1 MLAHRTEDASRF
13 NRGDV
18 GRLAIVAF
26 VLVVVL
32 GAILGA
38 NFAPAPVSL
47 ELGDLVPADIR
58 APRTQT
64 FTSELQT
71 AAARAAAR
79 DLVEP
84 QYDYSSERAI
94 AIAAEQ
100 LDAFRRGITPL
111 ETAFSPATDDETRLS
126 LLQIAIP
133 QLTEAARATL
143 MALTPER
150 WPAVRDEAARI
161 LDVTERSE
169 LRDTDVAFER
179 TRLADR
185 MAGGLDA
192 DERALA
198 AEIIAPLVVPNS
210 SFSSLLTEQEKD
222 RRAALVTPVE
232 DRILQGEIIVRGGT
246 KLTEL
251 DLEKIEAFGL
261 ADTVPDVASLGG
273 WFLLASVLV
282 AVPLGWLWRFRR
294 ALWHR
299 NNVILLLG
307 LLIVFAAFA
316 LKVTEGRPA
325 LPYILPTA
333 AIGMLVAILL
343 DTGTAT
349 ITMIVIGLIAGAVN
363 GLSLELAAYTFL
375 GGFAGILAI
384 RRGDRLQ
391 SFLQAG
397 VAVLITNV
405 LVVTT
410 FSLLGEHD
418 LTGLLQLLGAAAL
431 AAGGSAIAAV
441 GSFAVL
447 GNLFGILTIFQLLE
461 LANPSQP
468 LLRRLLLETP
478 GTYHHSLMVGNLA
491 ERAATAI
498 GADPLITRVA
508 AYYHDIGKLAN
519 PQAFIENQAGGEN
532 IHDELEPEASA
543 QVLKGHVAEGID
555 IAYQARLPKVLIA
568 FIPQHHGTSV
578 MSFFYARAREQAAAA
593 YGGLAIAEGRKA
605 ADGVEVRRFRHAGPK
620 PQTREAALIML
631 ADGVEA
637 SVRSLDSRDE
647 GAIRAMVSR
656 IVNERMDDGQFD
668 ECDLTLRDVERIKSA
683 FVDQLLGM
691 YHQRVAYP
699 QNKVVELEARR
710 SAAAGAASSSGGS
723 SSGGSSSGGSSSG
736 GSSSSGSA
744 GPSSG
749 SGPSA

>member
-13 NRGDV
+13 HRGDV
-18 GRLAIVAF
+18 GRLVLVAL

-38 NFAPAPVSL
+38 TLAPAPVQL
-47 ELGDLVPADIR
+47 ALGDLVPVDIR

-79 DLVEP
+79 VQVEP

-100 LDAFRRGITPL
+100 LDAFRRSITPL
-111 ETAFSPATDDETRLS
+111 ETAFAPETDEETRLA

-133 QLTEAARATL
+133 QLTETTRATL
-143 MALTPER
+143 VALTAER

-161 LDVTERSE
+161 LDVTERTE

-192 DERALA
+192 GERALA

-210 SFSSLLTEQEKD
+210 SFSSLLTEQERD
-222 RRAALVTPVE
+222 RREALVQPVE

-251 DLEKIEAFGL
+251 DLEKVDAFGL
-261 ADTVPDVASLGG
+261 TGTAPDVASLGG
-273 WFLLASVLV
+273 WFLLAAVLV

-299 NNVILLLG
+299 NNVVFLLG

-316 LKVTEGRPA
+316 LKITEGRPA
-325 LPYILPTA
+325 LPFLLPTA

-349 ITMIVIGLIAGAVN
+349 ITMVVIGLIAGAVN
-363 GLSLELAAYTFL
+363 GLSLELAAFHFL

-391 SFLQAG
+391 AFLQAG
-397 VAVLITNV
+397 VAVLVTNM

-418 LTGLLQLLGAAAL
+418 LTGLIQLLAAAAL

-447 GNLFGILTIFQLLE
+447 GNLFGILTVFQLLE

-508 AYYHDIGKLAN
+508 AYYHDVGKLAH

-532 IHDELEPEASA
+532 IHDELEPEQSA
-543 QVLKGHVAEGID
+543 QVVKAHVAEGID
-555 IAYQARLPKVLIA
+555 IAYRARLPKVLIA

-578 MSFFYARAREQAAAA
+578 MSYFHARAREQAAAP
-593 YGGLAIAEGRKA
+593 YGGLAAAEGRKA
-605 ADGVEVRRFRHAGPK
+605 ADAVEVRRFRHAGPK

-647 GAIRAMVSR
+647 AAIRAMVSR
-656 IVNERMDDGQFD
+656 IVSERMDDGQFD

-710 SAAAGAASSSGGS
+710 SAAGGGS
-723 SSGGSSSGGSSSG
+723 SSAVS
-736 GSSSSGSA
+736 GSSSSARGGSGPA
-744 GPSSG
+744 GSSSG
-749 SGPSA
+749 SGPGA